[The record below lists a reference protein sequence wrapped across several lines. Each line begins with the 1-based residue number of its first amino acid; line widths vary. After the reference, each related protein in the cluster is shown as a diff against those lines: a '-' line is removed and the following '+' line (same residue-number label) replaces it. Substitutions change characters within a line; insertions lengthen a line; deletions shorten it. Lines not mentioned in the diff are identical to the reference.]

1 MKNLVFAFI
10 LVLLITNI
18 SFSQYD
24 DPNLD
29 RIPAEF
35 WDAISPQSVNAVITD
50 ASGYDNFNIGT
61 DFAEP
66 HLSMNPTNPL
76 NCFVAY
82 NTNGAH
88 YVTDGYN
95 WSATSSPSFGVTV
108 YGDPVTAFDSLGN
121 LFYENMIGGITGTR
135 FIKSVNGG
143 VTFGA
148 GVVGNNGVDKNWAAA
163 DQTNGPYKNYIYTV
177 MTPNGSLSNVR
188 RSINNGVSFIDAD
201 TLANSYPGMMVCI
214 GPNGSTSG
222 GSVYIVTNTG
232 ASAFAVTYNFYRST
246 TGGTNF
252 VLRSSQNYAGY
263 VGTNVAG
270 RHSVQNMRT
279 RPYPMIAA
287 DNSYGTFRGRLYL
300 VYAAN
305 SPAGDG
311 NKPNIYCRYSTD
323 QGLTFSSPI
332 LVNDN
337 ASPDLSDQFF
347 PAIWCDK
354 TTGRLYCKWFDTRL
368 DATNNTMHVYASY
381 SDNGGVTWVANQRIT
396 TAAATINCTT
406 CGGGGTPRYQGDYD
420 AVSSNPVTSMMAWT
434 DMRAGTFG
442 SYTAYYPDF
451 AMLVNPAASTVHQTN
466 SFKNIDVSIPSVKSY
481 ANTVTF
487 TTEVSPS
494 PATGSIVA
502 DFPDGST
509 LSSVP
514 GTATMRVRTIG
525 TVTPLGNYTVTVTGA
540 GPNGTP
546 VHKRTV
552 TMTVNTTL
560 GPTPCEDF
568 TNTAFPPADFFEEFS
583 GTNYWSR
590 QTPSAY
596 GIGAGSARFNFY
608 SAGPTLPINQSLI
621 SNNFAA
627 TAAGTYLT
635 FDEAYAPFTSF
646 GPDTLL
652 VESSTNFGASFTIL
666 ATLLGKS
673 DGSGELNTAPA
684 TSSSFTPVASQ
695 WRPKIYSLPTG
706 TNKIR
711 LKAKSG
717 YGNNL
722 YIDNVCI
729 QSLPAQTTSTVG
741 VISEG
746 MFKPSDPYWALLD
759 TIRVYLHR
767 SDLPNIIVD
776 SAKTTMSSNAV
787 SNTLTFT
794 KALTGNYYRVV
805 KHRNCIITWTA
816 VTQAFTRGVAY
827 SNYNLVQ
834 PDGQAY
840 GNNQAIVSLSPFYRG
855 MFSGDIND
863 DDIIDGSDL
872 SGVDNGAF
880 SGLSGYVVEDLN
892 GDSFVDASDVS
903 IVDNNVGVTAI
914 EPPGAAPS
922 VNPAETDKKPE
933 FKTEA
938 DRQKYESTIVLSEI
952 KKAEDIKIQELK
964 KKEKE
969 IINRQY
975 NIYNRK
981 KTNKPL
987 IENSNNSFSNS
998 GRAGQ

>member
-1 MKNLVFAFI
+1 MKKILFALILSFFFI
-10 LVLLITNI
+10 GN
-18 SFSQYD
+18 SYSQYD

-35 WDAISPQSVNAVITD
+35 WDAINPQTVNAVITD

-61 DFAEP
+61 DFGEP

-95 WSATSSPSFGVTV
+95 WSATFSPSFGVTV

-143 VTFGA
+143 VSFGS
-148 GVVGNNGVDKNWAAA
+148 GVVGNNGVDKNWMAA

-177 MTPNGSLSNVR
+177 MTPNGTLSNVR
-188 RSINNGVSFIDAD
+188 RSTDNGATFTNAD
-201 TLANSYPGMMVCI
+201 TLANTYPGMMVCI
-214 GPNGSTSG
+214 GPNGATSG

-252 VLRSSQNYAGY
+252 ALRSSQNYAGY
-263 VGTNVAG
+263 VGTNVGG

-279 RPYPMIAA
+279 RPYPMISA
-287 DNSYGTFRGRLYL
+287 DNSYGTYRGRLYL

-323 QGLTFSSPI
+323 QGLTFSSAI

-368 DATNNTMHVYASY
+368 DATNTTMHVYASY
-381 SDNGGVTWVANQRIT
+381 SDDGGVTWAPNQRIT

-420 AVSSNPVTSMMAWT
+420 AISSNPVTSMMAWT

-451 AMLVNPAASTVHQTN
+451 AMLVNPASGTVHQTN
-466 SFKNIDVSIPSVKSY
+466 SFKNIDVTVPSVKSY

-487 TTEVSPS
+487 TTAISPV

-502 DFPDGST
+502 DFPEGST
-509 LSSVP
+509 VSSFP
-514 GTATMRVRTIG
+514 ASATMRVRTVGI
-525 TVTPLGNYTVTVTGA
+525 VTPLGAYTVTVTGS

-552 TMTVNTTL
+552 LITVNNSL
-560 GPTPCEDF
+560 GPAPCEDF
-568 TNTAFPPADFFEEFS
+568 TSTNFPPGDFFEEFS

-590 QTPSAY
+590 STVSAY
-596 GIGAGSARFNFY
+596 GTGSGSARFNFFN
-608 SAGPTLPINQSLI
+608 AGPTLPINQSLI
-621 SNNFAA
+621 SNNF
-627 TAAGTYLT
+627 TTTSAGAYLT
-635 FDEAYAPFTSF
+635 FDEAYAPYVSL

-652 VESSTNFGASFTIL
+652 VETSSDFGASYTIL
-666 ATLLGKS
+666 ATLLGKT

-684 TSSSFTPVASQ
+684 TSSSYVPVSSE
-695 WRPKIYSLPTG
+695 WRSKIYALPAG

-722 YIDNVCI
+722 YLDNVCI
-729 QSLPAQTTSTVG
+729 QNLPAQTVSTVG
-741 VISEG
+741 ILSEG
-746 MFKPSDPYWALLD
+746 MFIPSNPYWSLLD

-767 SDLPNIIVD
+767 SDFPNIIVD
-776 SAKTTMSSNAV
+776 SAKVTMGSNAV
-787 SNTLTFT
+787 SNTLVFD
-794 KALTGNYYRVV
+794 KALNGNYYRVV
-805 KHRNCIITWTA
+805 KHRNCIITWSA
-816 VTQAFTRGVAY
+816 VSQAFTRGAAF
-827 SNYNLVQ
+827 SNYNFIQ

-840 GNNQAIVSLSPFYRG
+840 GNNQAIVSTSPFYRG
-855 MFSGDIND
+855 MFSGDINN

-872 SGVDNGAF
+872 SSVDNGAF
-880 SGLSGYVVEDLN
+880 NSITGYVNEDVN
-892 GDSFVDASDVS
+892 GDNFTDASDVS
-903 IVDNNVGVTAI
+903 IVDNNVGITAAA
-914 EPPGAAPS
+914 PPGAEPS
-922 VNPAETDKKPE
+922 VNIQETDRRPV
-933 FKTEA
+933 FKTDAE
-938 DRQKYESTIVLSEI
+938 RQKYENSKGLLQL
-952 KKAEDIKIQELK
+952 KKAEDLRIQDLKRKEKDLLNMKYNIHNK
-964 KKEKE
+964 KKTD
-969 IINRQY
+969 RQTQ
-975 NIYNRK
+975 N
-981 KTNKPL
+981 L
-987 IENSNNSFSNS
+987 NNSYDNY